1 MPRVEVKHAM
11 EAELQFSRG
20 IDVVPVVL
28 FVVGVSK
35 VSLSMTNCT
44 KDLVTDADI
53 RSWINLKCTDDKL

>member
-20 IDVVPVVL
+20 IDVAPVVL
-28 FVVGVSK
+28 FVVGVSR
-35 VSLSMTNCT
+35 VSLSMTKCIRA
-44 KDLVTDADI
+44 LVKDADI

>member
-35 VSLSMTNCT
+35 VSLSMTNST
-44 KDLVTDADI
+44 KASGKVADI
-53 RSWINLKCTDDKL
+53 RSWINFKGTNDKL

>member
-11 EAELQFSRG
+11 EAELQFSGG

-35 VSLSMTNCT
+35 VSLSMTNST
-44 KDLVTDADI
+44 KASGKVADI
-53 RSWINLKCTDDKL
+53 RSWINLKCTDNKL